1 MIGSSHAMKSK
12 DTWKTSSLSRS
23 NRRFMRLRLRLRLR
37 NTEGEK
43 EEPGPTGNRIRFHEQ
58 RDTPDG
64 FHFRFPFGPIP
75 WLERPTSLAGI
86 WDVEPE
92 KPMGRDLVRN
102 SFMQNQLGR
111 IQRFSM
117 PQEQEPCHHKYWLAT
132 WKAFAS
138 FSLNGLYVR
147 SPERANR
154 RKAMETSQTIHL
166 PTQRQEAVPRG
177 PTAERQWRLRGK
189 SIGVPKTRCSPE
201 RANRRKA
208 METQP

>member
-154 RKAMETSQTIHL
+154 RKAMETM
-166 PTQRQEAVPRG
+166 PTGE
-177 PTAERQWRLRGK
+177 W
-189 SIGVPKTRCSPE
+189 S
-201 RANRRKA
+201 
-208 METQP
+208 